1 MSSEDDTFSDFSTI
15 ILPTQSPANESGDQE
30 RPVIDPTF
38 LNDNPEWKTAREQV
52 VSVSL
57 PYYSKVTNS

>member
-15 ILPTQSPANESGDQE
+15 ILPTQPSGDGLADQE
-30 RPVIDPTF
+30 KPVIDPTF

-52 VSVSL
+52 VSRMIFRYV
-57 PYYSKVTNS
+57 